1 MCHNYEKTATTT
13 YLTFIIDFYLLVCQ
27 TLPSPIPDLELFH
40 VDSLQGKHFSA
51 TKSKLLLK
59 CNFSWKEKI
68 SNILIMLFGLCT

>member
-27 TLPSPIPDLELFH
+27 TLPSPTPNLELFH
-40 VDSLQGKHFSA
+40 VDSAQRKHFSA
-51 TKSKLLLK
+51 TKSKLSLK

-68 SNILIMLFGLCT
+68 SNILIMFFDLCT